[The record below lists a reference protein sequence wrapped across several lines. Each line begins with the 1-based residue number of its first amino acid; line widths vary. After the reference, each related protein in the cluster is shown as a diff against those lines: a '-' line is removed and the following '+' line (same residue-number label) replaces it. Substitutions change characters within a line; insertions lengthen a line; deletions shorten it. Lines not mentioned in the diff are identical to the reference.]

1 MDLGM
6 PNMDGFEA
14 STEILNIQRLR
25 KLENCDIVAITSFT
39 DKNSH
44 ERCIRIGMKEV
55 INKPA

>member
-1 MDLGM
+1 
-6 PNMDGFEA
+6 MDGFEA